1 MVSSLRTPLPPSAPG
16 APGGSARRALRRA
29 LGRARLAELARFGS
43 VGAVAYVVDVLTFNL
58 LLLGPGEV
66 LGDRPL
72 TAKVAA
78 SAVATLAAWLGNRY
92 WAFARSR
99 TARPVRE
106 LATFAAVN
114 VLGAGAAV
122 ACLAVSRYVL
132 GLDSPLAD
140 NVAANVVGVGVGTV
154 VRYVCYRRVVFTG
167 GARRG
172 GAAVNRAPARAAA
185 GPTS

>member
-1 MVSSLRTPLPPSAPG
+1 MRTPLPPSAPG
-16 APGGSARRALRRA
+16 ASGGPLRRALRH
-29 LGRARLAELARFGS
+29 ARLAELARFGS
-43 VGAVAYVVDVLTFNL
+43 VGAAAYVVDVLTFNL
-58 LLLGPGEV
+58 LLLGPGQV

-78 SAVATLAAWLGNRY
+78 SGVATLAAWLGNRY
-92 WAFARSR
+92 WAFARTR

-167 GARRG
+167 GVRRG
-172 GAAVNRAPARAAA
+172 GADVTPAPARAAA
-185 GPTS
+185 DPTS